1 MIDTIALASYAF
13 VMSITPGPNNVM
25 LTASGAAF
33 GYRATLPH
41 LLGISFGHA
50 FQTTLV
56 GLGLGLVFARYP
68 LLHPGLQWLGFAYLV
83 YLGWRLLWAGRV
95 GHTQASQPLS
105 FMEAAVFQFVNPK
118 AWVMALTT
126 VTLFLPA
133 DAPLLAACLAIAVV
147 LVAVNFP
154 CITVWALFGSGM
166 RHLLTSDRRRRAFN
180 LLMSVLLL
188 ATAFLMLN

>member
-1 MIDTIALASYAF
+1 
-13 VMSITPGPNNVM
+13 M

-41 LLGISFGHA
+41 LLGVSFGHA
-50 FQTTLV
+50 FQTSLV

-68 LLHPGLQWLGFAYLV
+68 LLHLALKWLGCAYLL
-83 YLGWRLLWAGRV
+83 YLGWKLLWAGRV
-95 GHTQASQPLS
+95 GNAQASAPLS
-105 FMEAAVFQFVNPK
+105 FMQAAAFQFVNPK

-133 DAPLLAACLAIAVV
+133 DAPLFAACLAIAVV
-147 LVAVNFP
+147 LVLVNFP
-154 CITVWALFGSGM
+154 CITIWALFGSGM
-166 RHLLTSDRRRRAFN
+166 RHFLTSEGRRRAFN
-180 LLMSVLLL
+180 LLMSALLL

>member
-1 MIDTIALASYAF
+1 MIDAAALASYAF

-41 LLGISFGHA
+41 LLGISLGHA

-56 GLGLGLVFARYP
+56 GLGLGLLFTRYP
-68 LLHPGLQWLGFAYLV
+68 WLQLGLKWLGFAYLV
-83 YLGWRLLWAGRV
+83 YLGWKLLWAGRV
-95 GHTQASQPLS
+95 GHTQARQPLA
-105 FMEAAVFQFVNPK
+105 FMEAAAFQFVNPK

-126 VTLFLPA
+126 VSLFLPVS
-133 DAPLLAACLAIAVV
+133 APLLTACIAIAVV

-154 CITVWALFGSGM
+154 CVTVWALFGSGM
-166 RHLLTSDRRRRAFN
+166 RHFLTSDRRRRAFN

>member
-1 MIDTIALASYAF
+1 MLDTAALASYAF
-13 VMSITPGPNNVM
+13 VMSITPGPNNLM

-41 LLGISFGHA
+41 LLGVSIGHA
-50 FQTTLV
+50 FQTALV

-68 LLHPGLQWLGFAYLV
+68 LLHLALKWLGFAYLLF
-83 YLGWRLLWAGRV
+83 LGWKLLWAGRV
-95 GHTQASQPLS
+95 GHAQASRPLS
-105 FMEAAVFQFVNPK
+105 FMQAASFQFVNPK

-133 DAPLLAACLAIAVV
+133 DSPLLAACLAMAVV
-147 LVAVNFP
+147 LIVVNFP

-166 RHLLTSDRRRRAFN
+166 RHWLISGRRRRAFN
-180 LLMSVLLL
+180 LLMLVLLL
-188 ATAFLMLN
+188 ATAVLMLN

>member
-1 MIDTIALASYAF
+1 MLDTAALASYAF

-50 FQTTLV
+50 FQTALV
-56 GLGLGLVFARYP
+56 GLGLGLLFARYP
-68 LLHPGLQWLGFAYLV
+68 LLHLALKWLGFAYLL
-83 YLGWRLLWAGRV
+83 YLGWKLLWAGRI
-95 GHTQASQPLS
+95 GHAQASTPLS
-105 FMEAAVFQFVNPK
+105 FMQAAGFQFVNPK

-133 DAPLLAACLAIAVV
+133 DAPLLAACLAIAAV
-147 LVAVNFP
+147 LVFVNFP
-154 CITVWALFGSGM
+154 CITVWALFGSGL
-166 RHLLTSDRRRRAFN
+166 RHWLTSERRRRAFN

-188 ATAFLMLN
+188 ATAVLMLN